1 MEETGGNNNNDDDKS
16 TTGLNMRLQISLFNA
31 AQDDLNDSFE
41 KVIEDKDLSVSRLNH
56 LNFFNVPFSSGS
68 FACRPLLAGF
78 PLYLGWLHSKPLL
91 KIIRLG
97 LN

>member
-16 TTGLNMRLQISLFNA
+16 TTGLNIRLQISLFNA

-56 LNFFNVPFSSGS
+56 LNSFSFMYLFQVAVLPVGHSLQGS
-68 FACRPLLAGF
+68 LSIWAGST
-78 PLYLGWLHSKPLL
+78 PSHS
-91 KIIRLG
+91 
-97 LN
+97 